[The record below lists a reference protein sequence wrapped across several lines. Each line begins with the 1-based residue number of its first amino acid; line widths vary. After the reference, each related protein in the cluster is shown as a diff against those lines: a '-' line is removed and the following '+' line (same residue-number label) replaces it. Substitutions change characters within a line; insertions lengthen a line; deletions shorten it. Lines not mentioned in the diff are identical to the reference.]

1 MSVIFQ
7 PAGTRQRGR
16 TMLELLISMAVGLVV
31 LGALMVIYLS
41 TNASNRQSTA
51 VSRMNEDAGIVMNL
65 VGTQLRMAGFSLPRR
80 QVAPGGAK
88 VGNVLISVPDR
99 NFIGAGIRGCDHGF
113 VNLAAA
119 FDSIACSA
127 AATGSAAFA
136 IRFEGVDPDDI
147 ASVKS
152 LAPPREDCRGNEVT
166 VDTVGALEG
175 ATYRLVE
182 SRYMVRV
189 STSNGTHELFCAGN
203 GSAFNPYPI
212 IQYVEGMHA
221 RYGVAKDALTREI
234 DRLDAT
240 AADVDTLPGTPDQRW
255 SRVVSVRLCIL
266 MRSAQPDPGGAS
278 SYLDCDGNPQPSAG
292 GFARRAY
299 SSVFTLRNRGGFS
312 ASAP

>member
-16 TMLELLISMAVGLVV
+16 TMLELLISMAIGSVV

-127 AATGSAAFA
+127 AATGSSCNCS
-136 IRFEGVDPDDI
+136 GGTV
-147 ASVKS
+147 AS
-152 LAPPREDCRGNEVT
+152 P
-166 VDTVGALEG
+166 
-175 ATYRLVE
+175 
-182 SRYMVRV
+182 
-189 STSNGTHELFCAGN
+189 
-203 GSAFNPYPI
+203 GS
-212 IQYVEGMHA
+212 
-221 RYGVAKDALTREI
+221 
-234 DRLDAT
+234 
-240 AADVDTLPGTPDQRW
+240 
-255 SRVVSVRLCIL
+255 VVSKLSGFLITMRRSSSAAGKFSRL
-266 MRSAQPDPGGAS
+266 RKPK
-278 SYLDCDGNPQPSAG
+278 
-292 GFARRAY
+292 
-299 SSVFTLRNRGGFS
+299 
-312 ASAP
+312 